1 METIG
6 KRILEI
12 RKNQKLTQ
20 TEFGNLFGVTH
31 AHISNIERDKEKPS
45 EMLLMFICDKLKI
58 NIEWLREGTGEMYS
72 FPNFSVAND
81 EGNRIKCELM
91 IDKICEIMKELNGEE
106 LKIATNTIS
115 FFTSLLPCLDFKDPE
130 ERLLYFKKVNEIIRH
145 LEIVLA
151 FSNAFVANKKQKE
164 LTEYIHFYYDSR
176 KDVTAI
182 EEALSGLLNLYV
194 SPYVSEEIM
203 DTLPL

>member
-1 METIG
+1 MI
-6 KRILEI
+6 
-12 RKNQKLTQ
+12 
-20 TEFGNLFGVTH
+20 
-31 AHISNIERDKEKPS
+31 ISS
-45 EMLLMFICDKLKI
+45 TVCV
-58 NIEWLREGTGEMYS
+58 S
-72 FPNFSVAND
+72 A
-81 EGNRIKCELM
+81 
-91 IDKICEIMKELNGEE
+91 
-106 LKIATNTIS
+106 
-115 FFTSLLPCLDFKDPE
+115 
-130 ERLLYFKKVNEIIRH
+130 IRH